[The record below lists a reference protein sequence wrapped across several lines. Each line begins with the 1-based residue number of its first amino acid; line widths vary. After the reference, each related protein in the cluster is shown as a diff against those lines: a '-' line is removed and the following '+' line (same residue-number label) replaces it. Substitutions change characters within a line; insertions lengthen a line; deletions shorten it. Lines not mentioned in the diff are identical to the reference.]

1 MNLKRHIALAI
12 LTAAVILPA
21 YAFGSPDGQRRY
33 RPGELLVRYRTTTQ
47 PAYRAALERSARV
60 RASATI
66 GRSRIAR
73 VILDADTTVAQAQ
86 ALYEADPNV
95 EFVEPNYL
103 LHAQTLPDDTDFSR
117 QWALYN
123 TGQVVSGYVGT
134 AGADMDAPS
143 AWNISTGRSD
153 VVVAVVDTGCDLNH
167 PDLAANIWSNPG
179 EIPGNG
185 IDDDGNGYIDDI
197 HGWDFVDT
205 DNLPQD
211 ATGHGSHMAG
221 IIAAVGD
228 NGRGIAGVAWQ
239 VRIMPL
245 RFMNAFN
252 EGTIADAIDA
262 IEYALDKG
270 VKIINCSWGSSGYSL
285 SLQHVMAEADALFVC
300 AAGNDGSDTDLD
312 PFYPA
317 SFSGDRILSVA
328 ASDQMDQLA
337 WFSNYGTAS
346 VDVAAPGVRIYSL
359 DDGRQTLWQETFD
372 QGWPDGWQTGGSG
385 DDWAVCDPPATAN
398 APALALSPQG
408 SYVNQADTWAQA
420 PVQNLASAAATQLT
434 FRLIGRS
441 QTHSDYLN
449 LEVSTDGTA
458 WHALQLLMGGNV
470 YANGISGSIPY
481 WMTATADLGPWDGQS
496 QLYVRLHFQSDATG
510 TDTGFYVDN
519 LQLTAAGAADNYQFM
534 QGTSMAAGYVS
545 GLAALILSENSTLT
559 PRELKSIIDESVDL
573 SQNLLQQVAS
583 GGRVNAHN
591 ALTLLRELS
600 LTAAPAAADR
610 IRLTW
615 TTQAPLDS
623 LVVIERRTESQNDFH
638 TIAQVDAATT
648 AYADND
654 LAANA
659 TYYYRVYAQTRDGRS
674 GYSNQSL
681 ATTQE
686 PAAATSAAAG
696 GGGGGGCFIA
706 ALGRN

>member
-1 MNLKRHIALAI
+1 MDIKRSIAWTI
-12 LTAAVILPA
+12 LIAAFILPA
-21 YAFGSPDGQRRY
+21 YAFGSPDGFKPY
-33 RPGELLVRYRTTTQ
+33 RPGELLVRYRTAIQ
-47 PAYRAALERSARV
+47 PAYRAALERTARV
-60 RASATI
+60 RASETI

-73 VILDADTTVAQAQ
+73 VVLDTDTTVAQAQ
-86 ALYEADPNV
+86 ALYAADPNV

-103 LHAQTLPDDTDFSR
+103 LQAQTLPDDTDFSR

-123 TGQVVSGYVGT
+123 TGQTVSGYAGT

-143 AWNISTGRSD
+143 AWDISTGRSD
-153 VVVAVVDTGCDLNH
+153 IVVAMVDTGCDLNH

-185 IDDDGNGYIDDI
+185 LDDDGNGYIDDI
-197 HGWDFVDT
+197 HGWDFVDA

-211 ATGHGSHMAG
+211 ATGHGSHVAG
-221 IIAAVGD
+221 IIAAVGG

-252 EGTIADAIDA
+252 EGTIADAIAA

-270 VKIINCSWGSSGYSL
+270 VKIINCSWGSSSCSL
-285 SLQHVMAEADALFVC
+285 ALKRVMDEADALFVC
-300 AAGNDGSDTDLD
+300 AAGNNGGDTDLD

-317 SFSGDRILSVA
+317 SFSGDHILSVA

-359 DDGRQTLWQETFD
+359 NDGRQTLWQETFD

-385 DDWAVCDPPATAN
+385 DAWAVCDPPATAN

-408 SYVNQADTWAQA
+408 DYISQADTWAQA
-420 PVQNLASAAATQLT
+420 PVQNLASAAAAQLT
-434 FRLIGRS
+434 FRLIGSS
-441 QTHSDYLN
+441 QTNSDYLN
-449 LEVSTDGTA
+449 LEVSTNGSS
-458 WHALQLLMGGNV
+458 WHALPLLMGGSV
-470 YANGISGSIPY
+470 YVNGISGSIPY

-496 QLYVRLHFQSDATG
+496 QLYVRLHFQSNATG

-519 LQLTAAGAADNYQFM
+519 LQLTAAGAADSYQFM

-559 PRELKSIIDESVDL
+559 PHELKSIIDESVDL
-573 SQNLLQQVAS
+573 NQNLLQQVAS
-583 GGRVNAHN
+583 GGRVNAYN

-610 IRLTW
+610 IRLAW
-615 TTQAPLDS
+615 TTQAPLNS
-623 LVVIERRTESQNDFH
+623 LVVIERRTESQNDFQ
-638 TIAQVDAATT
+638 TIAQVDPTTT
-648 AYADND
+648 AYADGD

-706 ALGRN
+706 TLGGN